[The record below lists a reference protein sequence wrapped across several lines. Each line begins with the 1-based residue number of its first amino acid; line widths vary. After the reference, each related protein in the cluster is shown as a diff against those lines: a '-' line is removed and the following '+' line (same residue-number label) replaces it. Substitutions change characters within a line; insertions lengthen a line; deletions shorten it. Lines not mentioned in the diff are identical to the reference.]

1 MRYWRRDWFR
11 KGVKMNVVFKF
22 GNIIILKDDAYNRI
36 YVYYGSPIY
45 NNPLFSFK
53 IPF

>member
-1 MRYWRRDWFR
+1 
-11 KGVKMNVVFKF
+11 MNVDIKF

-36 YVYYGSPIY
+36 YIYYRSLIY